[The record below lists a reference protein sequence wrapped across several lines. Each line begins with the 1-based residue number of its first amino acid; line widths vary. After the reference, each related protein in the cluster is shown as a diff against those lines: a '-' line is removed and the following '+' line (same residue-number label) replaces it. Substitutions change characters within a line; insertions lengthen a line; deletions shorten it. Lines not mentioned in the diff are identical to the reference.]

1 MIGPIFIIILIII
14 NTVTHTLL
22 GIMDPGLKVHIT
34 NGSKLDTT
42 LRLFASLSHETVW
55 KLYQHYKIDF
65 EMFEYDP
72 RPYLLVAKTN
82 KP

>member
-14 NTVTHTLL
+14 TTVTHALL

-72 RPYLLVAKTN
+72 RPYLLAAKTN

>member
-14 NTVTHTLL
+14 TTVTHTLL

>member
-14 NTVTHTLL
+14 TNTLL